1 MVEPVS
7 VTVSSVVDFHTHCPG
22 ARRER
27 LDDGNGMNAT
37 PRVVVV
43 AVAVV
48 AVVLVFAVEIPF
60 GMNA

>member
-1 MVEPVS
+1 MEPVS

-43 AVAVV
+43 VV
-48 AVVLVFAVEIPF
+48 VVFVFAVEIPF

>member
-27 LDDGNGMNAT
+27 LEDGNGTNAT

-43 AVAVV
+43 VV
-48 AVVLVFAVEIPF
+48 VVVFAFAVEIPF